1 MFQALQVRDFRL
13 LWGARLVSSL
23 GSWLL
28 VVAVPAHVFT
38 ATGSLRATGLV
49 LAAEYLPFL
58 LLGPAAGVLADR
70 LDRRRLLIAAD
81 LVRAAAVSAL
91 LAAGDRPWVVYL
103 ALLVE
108 NAATVVARPAQQ
120 AQVPA
125 VVGTGPLLSS
135 AAALGAVTDG
145 TVRLVGGPLGAV
157 LLVTAGFPALVGIDV
172 ASYLLSAAAL
182 ARTRSHGRPYR
193 ASDGDEIRPS
203 FVAGLRLL
211 RRYPV
216 IRALLPATGGFLLA
230 NAALSALLV
239 PLGVRH
245 LGGTTATGLVLSALG
260 AGFLAGAP
268 LLRMLLDRVA
278 VRPLLSGSQAATAAG
293 LAVLVNTRSV
303 PVAIA
308 AAGAVGVS
316 GSLVLGVPPAVVQ
329 RAVPGPALG
338 RIMAAF
344 GIVEAAV
351 TLAGAVG
358 GPFLAQ
364 AAGLDATVN
373 VATTVALAG
382 AAVTAWTVPGGA
394 AGRRR

>member
-1 MFQALQVRDFRL
+1 
-13 LWGARLVSSL
+13 
-23 GSWLL
+23 
-28 VVAVPAHVFT
+28 
-38 ATGSLRATGLV
+38 
-49 LAAEYLPFL
+49 
-58 LLGPAAGVLADR
+58 
-70 LDRRRLLIAAD
+70 
-81 LVRAAAVSAL
+81 
-91 LAAGDRPWVVYL
+91 
-103 ALLVE
+103 
-108 NAATVVARPAQQ
+108 
-120 AQVPA
+120 
-125 VVGTGPLLSS
+125 
-135 AAALGAVTDG
+135 
-145 TVRLVGGPLGAV
+145 
-157 LLVTAGFPALVGIDV
+157 
-172 ASYLLSAAAL
+172 
-182 ARTRSHGRPYR
+182 
-193 ASDGDEIRPS
+193 
-203 FVAGLRLL
+203 VAGLRLL
-211 RRYPV
+211 RRFPV

-268 LLRMLLDRVA
+268 LLRTLVDRVA

-373 VATTVALAG
+373 LATGVALAG

-394 AGRRR
+394 AGPRR